1 MPRRPLQFHLANLPN
16 PLAVEAAARR
26 RMRAMENAFPAV
38 LDWDL
43 RVGMPEAA
51 GEGAC
56 FTAIAQARVV
66 GGATLRAQAQAADAL
81 GAVRLAFNGLD
92 AELEA
97 EREEARNRAADWLS
111 AVRRRIAQHRVG
123 REPA

>member
-43 RVGMPEAA
+43 RVGMPE
-51 GEGAC
+51 EAC